1 MMLANYCAVNVSDD
15 DDDTNDTVTPTS
27 RKRYNPIGAG
37 LLQSKRRCVA
47 ESPPVGVR

>member
-15 DDDTNDTVTPTS
+15 DDDTVTPTS
-27 RKRYNPIGAG
+27 RKQYNPIGAG
-37 LLQSKRRCVA
+37 LLRSKRRCVA